1 VSVEPLP
8 YTALPMADDVRVERR
23 DGRHV
28 VSYRIA
34 IPYFGWMWR
43 PLLARRAR
51 AVEAALDAGRPVPS
65 AIPWW
70 APPVRQDS
78 RSRATIA
85 CLCLLSA
92 TWSYAGGTGGLLTET
107 LPYAAKVYD
116 VSDRALGA
124 GLAVVRVGVV
134 LAIALGLL
142 ADRVGRRRFVVAAAV
157 AHCLLAALIGLAP
170 TFAVY
175 IGAHLLLRCIDTA
188 LAVGIGVLAVEAV
201 PAGNRA
207 LMLALVLLSGGIGT
221 ALAVLSLPIA
231 AAGRGGF
238 AVVYALQLLALPL
251 VLGAGRRLPESRRF
265 LRHRREPHSYRE
277 LFGSR
282 YRGRL
287 VLLGGTSLLSA
298 VFFAPGVEFFTRYL
312 DDTHHFSSVA
322 IVTFLAVTAAPS
334 GIGVI
339 AGGRLADRLGRRVI
353 GAPLGA
359 VSALA
364 AAGFYLTGGAWLWPL
379 SLCAALLGAASGA
392 ALSPYGSE
400 LFPTRVRAGANTLL
414 VFATVCGSAIGL
426 GTAGVLA
433 GPLGIGPAIALLA
446 IGPLVTSALVW
457 LAFPETAGRELEDTS
472 DETGAPATVR
482 ALA

>member
-1 VSVEPLP
+1 MV
-8 YTALPMADDVRVERR
+8 DDARVECR

-28 VSYRIA
+28 VSYSIA

-43 PLLARRAR
+43 PLVARRAR
-51 AVEAALDAGRPVPS
+51 AVEAALDAGRPLPS
-65 AIPWW
+65 RVPWW
-70 APPVRQDS
+70 APPVPTDARV
-78 RSRATIA
+78 RATIA
-85 CLCLLSA
+85 CLCLLSG

-116 VSDRALGA
+116 VSDRTLGA

-142 ADRVGRRRFVVAAAV
+142 ADRVGRRRFVIVAAV
-157 AHCLLAALIGLAP
+157 AHCLLASVIGLAP
-170 TFAVY
+170 SFAVY
-175 IGAHLLLRCIDTA
+175 IGAHLLLRCVDTA
-188 LAVGIGVLAVEAV
+188 LAVAIAVLAVEAV

-231 AAGRGGF
+231 AAGRVGF

-265 LRHRREPHSYRE
+265 LRHRREPHHYRE
-277 LFGSR
+277 VLGRR
-282 YRGRL
+282 YRGRF

-298 VFFAPGVEFFTRYL
+298 AFFAPGVEFFTRYL
-312 DDTHHFSSVA
+312 DDTHHFSSVK
-322 IVTFLAVTAAPS
+322 IVTFLAITAAPS
-334 GIGVI
+334 AIGVI
-339 AGGRLADRLGRRVI
+339 AGGRLADRLGRRLV

-359 VSALA
+359 LSAVA
-364 AAGFYLTGGAWLWPL
+364 AAGFYLSGGVWLWPL

-433 GPLGIGPAIALLA
+433 GPLGIGPAIAVLA
-446 IGPLVTSALVW
+446 VGPLVTSALVW
-457 LAFPETAGRELEDTS
+457 LAFPETARRELEETS
-472 DETGAPATVR
+472 GEAPVA
-482 ALA
+482 A